1 MTPRNSIDSL
11 VAEFKML
18 WQPIRVLAVFVVVE
32 ILLTGCS
39 FPLALQFTVVNDFLD
54 EIRVVQNLLRV
65 IAILPG
71 LALLFMGRKI
81 YHAAVI
87 LPGFLL
93 GAALGAYLGNK
104 IAGNMDFIIPGLA
117 VGGLLGVW
125 LASVLHNLAVVLIG
139 AIGGVYIVTN
149 LWELIYKLPPPLWLV
164 IIVSVVSGL
173 VLFVMSKRWVIL
185 LSSAVGAMMI
195 AWGVG
200 SNVVFV
206 FFLFLVG
213 VAFQYTLARVRGER
227 PFAWPKKLVR

>member
-11 VAEFKML
+11 VAEIKTF

-39 FPLALQFTVVNDFLD
+39 SPLASRFTEVNDFLD
-54 EIRVVQNLLRV
+54 GIRVVQNLLRV

-71 LALLFMGRKI
+71 LALLFIGRKI
-81 YHAAVI
+81 YRAAVI

-93 GAALGAYLGNK
+93 GAALGAYLGHK
-104 IAGNMDFIIPGLA
+104 TAGNIDFIIPGLA
-117 VGGLLGVW
+117 VGGLLGGW
-125 LASVLHNLAVVLIG
+125 LASVLHNVAVVLIG

-164 IIVSVVSGL
+164 ITVSVVSGL
-173 VLFVMSKRWVIL
+173 VLFVMAKRWVIL
-185 LSSAVGAMMI
+185 LSSAVGATMI

-213 VAFQYTLARVRGER
+213 VVFQYTLAHIRGER
-227 PFAWPKKLVR
+227 PFAWSKKLVR